1 VRGKKYRPDSQTPR
15 LPNSKEQSPQ
25 ANYNNYNNFCQTP
38 FPLRQSSNNQIE
50 NKSSI
55 VNRQIVNRIFS
66 VKPLLAHNINEL
78 FMLIR
83 VAPQAFVKS

>member
-1 VRGKKYRPDSQTPR
+1 VRSKKYRPDSQTPK

-25 ANYNNYNNFCQTP
+25 TIIIIIIISVKTPSRADNQNY
-38 FPLRQSSNNQIE
+38 QIE

-55 VNRQIVNRIFS
+55 VNRQIVNKMVS

-83 VAPQAFVKS
+83 VAPQAIVKS